1 MGGADPEPWTCC
13 IRVTNKDPAT
23 TFTFGQQIRELRR
36 ATGMTQRVAASTP
49 GIDFTYL
56 SKIENDRGDPPS
68 EQTIRAMADL
78 HKGDTEQLLAL
89 AGKVPASLRER
100 AVTGPEFAAFLRRP
114 PRLSDEK
121 LHDLYESTHSDDG

>member
-1 MGGADPEPWTCC
+1 M
-13 IRVTNKDPAT
+13 TNKDPAP
-23 TFTFGQQIRELRR
+23 TFTFGRQIRELRR
-36 ATGMTQRVAASTP
+36 ATGMTQRVAASTL

-78 HKGDTEQLLAL
+78 YKGDAEQLLAL

-100 AVTGPEFAAFLRRP
+100 ALTDPEFATFLRRL

-121 LHDLYESTHSDDG
+121 LRELYESTHSDDG